1 MVFTKILYMNT
12 YILLVVHKNL
22 PSTVFRYPYY
32 YLFIPDVKKD
42 LFENEDTS
50 IEMSLVIKGRKTEN

>member
-1 MVFTKILYMNT
+1 MNT